1 MPLIPPQPTGV
12 LPGSGLWND
21 WIEKIRTIVNGL
33 LTSISWG
40 VITGKPTT
48 IAGYGITDAQQGIQF
63 QDEGSNLGA
72 SGTVTEVDFTGA
84 GVTASRSTNKVT
96 VNISSGGGGI
106 SDGDKGDVTV
116 SGSGATWTIDAD
128 VVDNTKAANMA
139 ANTLKG
145 NNTGA
150 TADPADLT
158 VAQVKT
164 LLAYTPADI
173 SANPKRT
180 IGMTFD
186 GGGSPPTVGSVG
198 YVVCQHSGTIDRWN
212 IIADVSGSAVVDV
225 WKAAGTI
232 PINANSIAGTEKL
245 TLSAQQLAS
254 DTSLST
260 WTTAVTAGDVFAFE
274 IESVSTCT
282 RLTCEVRI
290 SETL

>member
-1 MPLIPPQPTGV
+1 MALIPPQPTGV

-40 VITGKPTT
+40 LITGTPTT
-48 IAGYGITDAQQGIQF
+48 IAGYGITDAQKGIQF

-84 GVTASRSTNKVT
+84 GVTASRATNKIT
-96 VNISSGGGGI
+96 VAIAGGAGL

-116 SGSGATWTIDAD
+116 SGGGATWTIDAD

-164 LLAYTPADI
+164 LLAYTASDVGASATGHTHTLANVTDVTMSVANLNSLDDGVNSTLHFHTIDRDRANHTGTQAASTI
-173 SANPKRT
+173 SDFSEAVDDRVSSLLVAGTNITLTYNDAANSLT
-180 IGMTFD
+180 IDAAG
-186 GGGSPPTVGSVG
+186 GGGSGLTHPQVMA
-198 YVVCQHSGTIDRWN
+198 R
-212 IIADVSGSAVVDV
+212 VSFG
-225 WKAAGTI
+225 
-232 PINANSIAGTEKL
+232 
-245 TLSAQQLAS
+245 
-254 DTSLST
+254 
-260 WTTAVTAGDVFAFE
+260 F
-274 IESVSTCT
+274 
-282 RLTCEVRI
+282 
-290 SETL
+290 